1 MDESN
6 IVEFAGRDAI
16 SDPLTDLL
24 RKGARELLQSAV
36 EAELEVFMA
45 RFQDRKTPE
54 GHASVVRNGHHPERA
69 VQAGIGPVTGHPCRQ
84 QSRQEAVFS
93 IRLRK
98 SARNRSRYVGWSS
111 A

>member
-45 RFQDRKTPE
+45 RFRDRKTAD
-54 GHASVVRNGHHPERA
+54 GHAAVVRNGP
-69 VQAGIGPVTGHPCRQ
+69 P
-84 QSRQEAVFS
+84 
-93 IRLRK
+93 
-98 SARNRSRYVGWSS
+98 SS
-111 A
+111 AAN